1 MRYLQCDDFV
11 VLVRVPLFHFAIF
24 AAREYVVG
32 FWYELQPGDRVVVR
46 ENALVTV
53 PKVHA
58 PNFDVSIARPG
69 GDQSGVAG
77 YVHAVN
83 RQFVPVQR

>member
-1 MRYLQCDDFV
+1 M
-11 VLVRVPLFHFAIF
+11 VLVRVPLFHSSIF

-32 FWYELQPGDRVVVR
+32 FRYELQSGDGVVVR
-46 ENALVTV
+46 ENALVAV

-58 PNFDVSIARPG
+58 PNFDVSIAGPG

-77 YVHAVN
+77 NVHAVN
-83 RQFVPVQR
+83 GQFVPVQRQVELE